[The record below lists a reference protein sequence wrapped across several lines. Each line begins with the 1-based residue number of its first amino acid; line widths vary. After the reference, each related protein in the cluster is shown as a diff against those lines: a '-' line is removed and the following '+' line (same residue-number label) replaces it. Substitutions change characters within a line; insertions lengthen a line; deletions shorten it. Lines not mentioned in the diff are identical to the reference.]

1 MKKLL
6 FLLSIMAVTMVSCK
20 KFLNTEPVDK
30 ISIKQY
36 YTDENGLKQAL
47 AGVYDP
53 LGLYYG
59 NDVIKIFN
67 SCTDEGYYARNNTF
81 GVATNSY
88 DASNANIAGLWAMC
102 YRGIDRANTL
112 IANIDLPKMD
122 ETKRQNILG
131 EALFLRGYYHFL
143 LVQYFGNVPIKLEP
157 TTNPADVFVS
167 QSPAKAVYEQV
178 LKDMKEAETKVST
191 SSALGFSGRVS
202 KTVVEGILARVCLQM
217 AGYPLNDNSKY
228 AEALSWAKKVQ
239 TSGEHALKTSINPS
253 SAWSYNA
260 YTAATPSVKQTLSTA
275 YSQIFINQAQDL
287 YDTKESMWE
296 IEFNGDRGGA
306 YNELGGLGSQNGITM
321 TATPFQGTIGY
332 SYGYVRGT
340 ARLYKAYGAGDL
352 RRDWALTTF
361 TYNAT
366 TGAEVGITATSG
378 YGRDCAKW
386 RRIYEKNTTL
396 KDKNQTAI
404 NAPVLR
410 YADVLLM
417 LAEAENQVN
426 GPTAI
431 AYDAVNQVRR
441 RGYGLDINTVS
452 ATADLPAGLSK
463 AQFQQAIEDER
474 FRELCFEGT
483 RRADLVR
490 WNKYIQTLNSVGN
503 EITTGYSAQ
512 NWGGTGGKNAV
523 DKHLLYPI
531 PLKEM
536 SINTNLKTQ
545 NPGW

>member
-6 FLLSIMAVTMVSCK
+6 FLLSIIAVTMVSCK
-20 KFLNTEPVDK
+20 KFLDTEPVDK

-36 YTDENGLKQAL
+36 YTDENGLTQAL

-53 LGLYYG
+53 LGAYYG
-59 NDVIKIFN
+59 NDVIKAYN
-67 SCTDEGYYARNNTF
+67 ACTDEGYYARNNTI
-81 GVATNSY
+81 GPATNSY
-88 DASNANIAGLWAMC
+88 DAADASVAGLWAMC

-112 IANIDLPKMD
+112 IANINLPQMD

-143 LVQYFGNVPIKLEP
+143 LVQYFGNVPIKLQP

-167 QSPAKAVYEQV
+167 QSPTKDVYEQV

-217 AGYPLNDNSKY
+217 AGYPINDNSKY
-228 AEALSWAKKVQ
+228 AEALSWSKKVQ
-239 TSGEHALKTSINPS
+239 SSGEHALKTSINLDP
-253 SAWSYNA
+253 AWAYNA
-260 YTAATPSVKQTLSTA
+260 YTATSPSVKQTLATA
-275 YSQIFINQAQDL
+275 YSQIFINEAKDV

-296 IEFNGDRGGA
+296 IEFNGDRSGI

-321 TATPFQGTIGY
+321 TATPFMSTIGY
-332 SYGYVRGT
+332 SYGFVRGT
-340 ARLYKAYGAGDL
+340 ARLYKAYGVGDL

-366 TGAEVGITATSG
+366 TGAETAITSTNG

-386 RRIYEKNTTL
+386 RRIYEINTR

-410 YADVLLM
+410 FADVLLM

-426 GPTAI
+426 GPTVT
-431 AYDAVNQVRR
+431 AYNAVNQVRR
-441 RGYGLDINTVS
+441 RGYGLDINTISVV
-452 ATADLPAGLSK
+452 ADLPAGLSK

-483 RRADLVR
+483 RRPDLIR
-490 WNKYIQTLNSVGN
+490 WNKYVQTLNSVGN
-503 EITTGYSAQ
+503 EITTGYASQ
-512 NWGGTGGKNAV
+512 NWGGTGGKNTV

-536 SINTNLKTQ
+536 GINPNLKPQ